1 MKRLSPLLAGFL
13 CCFALMAARPA
24 AAGTLYWDAGAG
36 AGLQAGSGVWS
47 TSGTNW
53 NTAADGSGSRV
64 AWTNGSDAVFS
75 ADGNSEVTVSGSV
88 TVGNLTFSGRGYR
101 VDGTGLT
108 LAGSSCTI
116 AANRNATISAPIA
129 GSGGIVKSGTALL
142 VLAGSNSYIG
152 TTAVT
157 AGELRLGLSPSE
169 EWNADALTGGSGSA
183 VTAWAGSVSNL
194 TTAAYG
200 TAASPTLSPSSFN
213 GHNAITVSGSNGL
226 QVSASNSP
234 VSGAGDFSVAVVFR
248 PKVNAGSGGN
258 AGGNW
263 FSYTGIVDAE
273 QGGGTYDWGL
283 VWSQDD
289 KVGGGLGLPDTTV
302 WSGSSVAL
310 NLPHVAVYTVRS
322 GTMQIA
328 LDGAASAFTVGG
340 TNTRNAALFSIGC
353 GTGPARYFSGDIADI
368 QIFNAGLPAQAVTNL
383 GNRLA
388 VAYGAS
394 ANFGVSGGINGGY
407 LPPTTYVTVA
417 AGATLNLNDN
427 NLSVGAVSGSGTVLQ
442 GLGTLTVTGTTLY
455 WDTAAAT
462 GLQTGSGVWSTSSA
476 TWNTAA
482 DGSGSMVPWTNGC
495 NAVFSGDG
503 NSEVTVSGSVAV
515 GNMTF
520 SGSGYRV
527 DGGALTLAGT
537 SSVITANQPAIVSAA
552 IVGTGGIVKSGTG
565 ALVLAGSNTY
575 AGATTVNAGELRLG
589 INGTCLPPGTVV
601 TVSAGAT
608 LNLNDNNLSLASLSG
623 SGVVQT
629 GLGTLTLGGDGS
641 SSTMDAT
648 LFGSGGF
655 VKSGTGTLTLNGS
668 IALGGTTTISQGTLL
683 MGAAGVNITGPVS
696 VSNGATLAVP
706 PATAG
711 LPGRY
716 YNIAPQNVGGSSPNF
731 STLATFESSIAAL
744 TPALIVNSTAAG
756 TNFDFGSNGAAFPAP
771 YNSGA
776 TNFEVEWAGQYLAP
790 ATGIYTFDTGS
801 DDGSIL
807 SIDGQSVVA
816 NNFFQGVTVR
826 SGTVA
831 LASGIHTIAIGYYQG
846 TGGYGF
852 YADVTLPNGG
862 MQRLANASLSHGIS
876 TVGPLATASNSVVQL
891 NGGTLIVYSSG
902 NTALAGTVSGTGT
915 LSLTQSGTVS
925 LTGAVAGTI
934 STTITDATLL
944 VSNGGAISGGI
955 TDNGTL
961 VFSNSTA
968 QTYAGAIVGIGSLN
982 LIGSAALTLTGTNPF
997 AGLTTISA
1005 GSTLQ
1010 LGNGSFNGMLSG
1022 DIVDNGGLLVNA
1034 VSAES
1039 MPGILSGT
1047 GTLTKSGAS
1056 KLTLSNN
1063 TLTGATTVSAGT
1075 IAYSSNATSA
1085 ATLAVSANTTIQAA
1099 STLSLSSYKTISVAS
1114 GATLTIDSNGL
1125 NLSVPCNITG
1135 SGALTKIGNG
1145 LLTLS
1150 GSNNYSGTTTVSSGT
1165 LELAGASNTT
1175 GNFIVNGGVLQIDA
1189 GALPASGTITLNT
1202 NGALASVGAYTTANA
1217 WLASGRIAISSAGA
1231 IALPGNGP
1239 TNESINLTQGSKIYS
1254 NLSLGATGSL
1264 TYLGTLTPVSNTY
1277 RLGGGS
1283 GTLTYAP
1290 VLSGNS
1296 SLSVAQGSVRLTGNN
1311 TYTGSTTISGG
1322 TVLMG
1327 NNNVFGSGTLTL
1339 SGGVLDVNNNTLSK
1353 AVMLTS
1359 RSTLK
1364 NSGIGVGTVSGAISG
1379 SNQDLW
1385 IQSETNSTLNIT
1397 GKITARYVNPWDAGL
1412 VILNPTNGPNVFTTL
1427 EIDAGPVRANDGWG
1441 LPTNCRLRLVGGVFE
1456 TGANLIRNLAAD
1468 SSANDGKNVV
1478 TLVGNSPTS
1487 YWHVGFSACGGP
1499 ATINLGN
1506 GATLDFASTG
1516 TNGLIYNNYLI
1527 LNDANADNTLTIVN
1541 PLDLDGAIRTFP
1553 VYSGTAVLS
1562 GNIINSSTTTSG
1574 LTKLGNGKLILAGS
1588 NSYTGPTTLTAGTLQ
1603 FNSPYAI
1610 GGTGQTLSAASAT
1623 TLVLGYPIDN
1633 AFLNRLVSPAG
1644 TAFTIALAVS
1654 SSNNLDFNSTNG
1666 AILEAASLGAQG
1678 NVTYSGNLT
1687 PCESTYR
1694 LGGGGG
1700 TLTMANALS
1709 GSNSLF
1715 VGGFAPYTSAA
1726 AGAFASNGTVILS
1739 SSNSFTGSAVVLNPG
1754 VLMIGGGVVP
1764 GTPSDLVAGM
1774 STSTSATLTWISH
1787 SNNETGFQIDAST
1800 DGVNFT
1806 QIGAVGATV
1815 TTYAVTGL
1823 SVNSIYY
1830 FRVRA
1835 INGATTG
1842 FNSNVAVFSTQTP
1855 VLTAPTPTSATGDY
1869 KWVDLEWKDNAT
1881 GHKGIVIQASP
1892 DNVTFTEMARVPATG
1907 PKYYSAYIGVTQT
1920 TWFRLAAYDF
1930 DGNIGPWSGVL
1941 SATTNAEASVEAD
1954 LQQRFGLGPDSLP
1967 PYNYSNPTF
1976 DYSFTD
1982 AQKATQRANSAT
1994 MFAAL
1999 QAALSDT
2006 TQTTYTIVA
2015 GDYRLSANGITIAN
2029 RVNFTVNT
2037 TGTVNFY
2044 YEGTAGGTVFVLQN
2058 CSNFTL
2064 KGPFVLDAETLS
2076 YTEGQIINYD
2086 PVGGTVDID
2095 IPMGYSL
2102 FAPSTAASNWVTRVF
2117 NSQGGRVGNWSFTS
2131 FSSLGGRRVR
2141 IGGMPT
2147 NSTILQPGCIATIPG
2162 TPYYNV
2168 FTSSGCTNMVYSDMY
2183 DYTGDSGGVLNNSDK
2198 GNSTYNNFRSVPKPG
2213 TNRLYSAEPG
2223 NQGFVGGTV
2232 SIIGCAFD
2240 SGGDDGISIS
2250 WDQGVVA
2257 LQTGPR
2263 TIVIGGLSL
2272 AIPWAGAPLGFY
2284 SWGEYQPEGNA
2295 TVVTITP
2302 VTDAALNNATSAW
2315 MLAHGSVWT
2324 SAGLYQVTLD
2334 RDVTLTPY
2342 AQFFNLS
2349 AGNDRLIVRNC
2360 YFKDM
2365 TGPGIQYK
2373 AARESEIV
2381 DNLLVRNPN
2390 RGIQPTGAE
2399 TYWQEG
2405 KWDNN
2410 ILVRNNVIRDCGN
2423 PIDATVQRDYPSVL
2437 SYLMIDGNT
2446 IINPTGNAVQVTGG
2460 YGMETDSGV
2469 TVTRNV
2475 IINPSSALFSLT
2487 GVTDAIIADN
2497 LVEYGAAI
2505 PVAPLSLN
2513 ANVDIATLAVS
2524 NNQGNISFAQTS
2536 NEVGAAADGATF
2548 SSAGGLGGTGMSFS
2562 ATLLGGTLI
2571 ASGATFTFGA
2581 TGSNNAIRAIGQPI
2595 ALAPGN
2601 YTDLYLLAAATN
2613 GNQPN
2618 QTFTVTYADGSSQ
2631 SFTRSI
2637 SDWTSSQNYTGE
2649 TIAKTMSYR
2658 DQYNGTA
2665 LAGTCYL
2672 YRYDL
2677 ALDPTR
2683 TVAYLTLPNNSNVN
2697 LLGVTLQMNV
2707 PTPPNLTAAP
2717 VSDTRIDLAW
2727 VDDTNNETGFDL
2739 DQATD
2744 SCFEQNVVSN
2754 TLFPGTTT
2762 FSATGLSASTT
2773 YYFRLHVSTPLG
2785 ISDDAF
2791 ATATTDA
2798 GSLFTVNADVGSPI
2812 LSGSGTYA
2820 PPTAIY
2826 TVSGGGAN
2834 PWTASDQFHYYYTPY
2849 TGDGSL
2855 VGMVLSLTGT
2865 APAAMAGVM
2874 FRNDTS
2880 ANAAF
2885 AAVVATP
2892 GNGVAFQWRNVSGAA
2907 SGTAQIVGVTA
2918 PVWLKLVR
2926 SGSNFAG
2933 YYSVYGSVWI
2943 QIASPQTLA
2952 APSAALAGLA
2962 VTSQDSVHL
2971 ATATFGNVKLFS
2983 QAAQAAALDPASIG
2997 LPNAWAAQYGIGTG
3011 PLGDPSHSGLPN
3023 LMAYA
3028 LGLNPN
3034 APNRSLLPFAVPQV
3048 NAGDSKTYLTLSY
3061 RQRIGGGGLTYS
3073 VEVSPDL
3080 RTWNPGGAFIQEVGA
3095 PVANPDGITE
3105 TETVRLL
3112 PSLQTPGATKSFMR
3126 LKVSFP

>member
-1 MKRLSPLLAGFL
+1 MNRLFSLLTGLL
-13 CCFALMAARPA
+13 CSFALMFARPA
-24 AAGTLYWDAGAG
+24 AAGTLYWDAGAA

-47 TSGTNW
+47 PSGTNW

-75 ADGNSEVTVSGSV
+75 ADGNSEVTISGSV

-116 AANRNATISAPIA
+116 AANRNAIVSAPIA

-152 TTAVT
+152 TTAVS
-157 AGELRLGLSPSE
+157 AGELRLGFSPSE
-169 EWNADALTGGSGSA
+169 EWNADVLTGGSGGA

-194 TTAAYG
+194 TTAGYG
-200 TAASPTLSPSSFN
+200 AAASPILSPSSFN

-234 VSGAGDFSVAVVFR
+234 ISGAGDFSVVVVFR
-248 PKVNAGSGGN
+248 PAADARSGGN

-302 WSGSSVAL
+302 WSGNSVAL
-310 NLPHVAVYTVRS
+310 NVPHVAVYTVRS

-340 TNTRNAALFSIGC
+340 TNTRNTSLFSIGC

-368 QIFNAGLPAQAVTNL
+368 QLFNAALPAQAVTNL

-388 VAYGAS
+388 AAYGAS
-394 ANFGVSGGINGGY
+394 ANFGVSGGINAVY
-407 LPPTTYVTVA
+407 LPPTTYVTVD

-455 WDTAAAT
+455 WDTAAGT

-482 DGSGSMVPWTNGC
+482 DGSGSIVPWTNGC

-515 GNMTF
+515 GNVTF

-527 DGGALTLAGT
+527 VGGALSLAGT
-537 SSVITANQPAIVSAA
+537 SCVITANQPAVVSAA
-552 IVGTGGIVKSGTG
+552 IAGTGGIVKSGTG
-565 ALVLAGSNTY
+565 ALVLASSNAY

-589 INGTCLPPGTVV
+589 ISGTCLPPSTVV
-601 TVSAGAT
+601 AVAAGAT
-608 LNLNDNNLSLASLSG
+608 LNLNDNNLSLASISG

-629 GLGTLTLGGDGS
+629 GFGTLTLGGDGS

-668 IALGGTTTISQGTLL
+668 IALSGTTTISQGTLL

-696 VSNGATLAVP
+696 VSNGAKLAVP

-716 YNIAPQNVGGSSPNF
+716 YNVTPQNLGGLSPNF
-731 STLATFESSIAAL
+731 STLAAFESAIAAL
-744 TPALIVNSTAAG
+744 TPAIVVSSTAAG

-776 TNFEVEWAGQYLAP
+776 TNFEVEWVGQYLAP
-790 ATGIYTFDTGS
+790 TTGIYTFDTGS

-807 SIDGQSVVA
+807 YIDGQSVVA
-816 NNFFQGVTVR
+816 NNYFQGVTVR

-831 LASGIHTIAIGYYQG
+831 LTAGVHTIFIGYYQG

-862 MQRLANASLSHGIS
+862 LQRLANASLSQGIS
-876 TVGPLATASNSVVQL
+876 TVGPLVTASNSVVQL
-891 NGGTLIVYSSG
+891 NGGTLIVCTAG
-902 NTALAGTVSGTGT
+902 NTVLAGAVSGTGT

-925 LTGAVAGTI
+925 LTGSVGGTV
-934 STTITDATLL
+934 STTITDTMLL
-944 VSNGGAISGGI
+944 VSNAGSISGGI

-968 QTYAGAIVGIGSLN
+968 QTYAGTITGIGSLN
-982 LIGSAALTLTGTNPF
+982 LIGSATLTLTGTNPF

-1005 GSTLQ
+1005 GSALQ
-1010 LGNGSFNGMLSG
+1010 LGNGSVNGTLSG
-1022 DIVDNGGLLVNA
+1022 DIADSGALLVNTVSA
-1034 VSAES
+1034 VSL
-1039 MPGILSGT
+1039 PGTLSGT
-1047 GTLTKSGAS
+1047 GTLTKNGAS
-1056 KLTLSNN
+1056 TLTLCNDALAGPTAAN
-1063 TLTGATTVSAGT
+1063 AGT
-1075 IAYSSNATSA
+1075 IAYSSGTATGS
-1085 ATLAVSANTTIQAA
+1085 TLTINANTTIQAA
-1099 STLSLSSYKTISVAS
+1099 TNLALSSYKTISIAS
-1114 GATLTIDSNGL
+1114 GVTLTLDSNGKV
-1125 NLSVPCNITG
+1125 LSIPCNIAG

-1145 LLTLS
+1145 TLILS
-1150 GSNNYSGTTTVSSGT
+1150 GSNNYNGATTVSSGT
-1165 LELAGASNTT
+1165 LEIAGASNTT
-1175 GNFIVNGGVLQIDA
+1175 GNFTVNGGILQIDA
-1189 GALPASGTITLNT
+1189 GSLPASGTITVNRG
-1202 NGALASVGAYTTANA
+1202 GALASTGAYSTANA
-1217 WLASGRIAISSAGA
+1217 WLASGRIATASAGA

-1239 TNESINLTQGSKIYS
+1239 TNESINLTQGGNVYS
-1254 NLSLGATGSL
+1254 SLSLGATGSL

-1290 VLSGNS
+1290 VLSGSS
-1296 SLSVAQGSVRLTGNN
+1296 SLSITQGNVLLSGSN

-1353 AVMLTS
+1353 AVTLTS

-1364 NSGIGVGTVSGAISG
+1364 NSGTGVGTVSGAISG

-1385 IQSETNSTLNIT
+1385 IQSVWSSTVNIT
-1397 GKITARYVNPWDAGL
+1397 GKITAGYVRSWDSGL
-1412 VILNPTNGPNVFTTL
+1412 VILNPTSGPNVFTAL
-1427 EIDAGPVRANDGWG
+1427 AIEAGPVRANDGWG
-1441 LPTNCRLRLVGGVFE
+1441 LPTNCRLRMVGGIFE
-1456 TGANLIRNLAAD
+1456 TGTNLIRNLAAD

-1478 TLVGNSPTS
+1478 TLVGNNPTS

-1527 LNDANADNTLTIVN
+1527 LNDANADNTLTLVN
-1541 PLDLDGAIRTFP
+1541 PLDLDGASRTLP

-1574 LTKLGNGKLILAGS
+1574 FTKLGNGKLILAGS
-1588 NSYTGPTTLTAGTLQ
+1588 NSYTGPTTLSAGTLQ

-1633 AFLNRLVSPAG
+1633 AFLNRVVSPVG

-1654 SSNNLDFNSTNG
+1654 SSNDLDFSSTDG

-1687 PCESTYR
+1687 PCASTYR

-1700 TLTMANALS
+1700 TLIMANALT

-1739 SSNSFTGSAVVLNPG
+1739 VSNSFTGSAVVLNPG
-1754 VLMIGGGVVP
+1754 VLIIGAGVVP

-1774 STSTSATLTWISH
+1774 STSTSATLTWLSH

-1800 DGVNFT
+1800 DGVAFT
-1806 QIGAVGATV
+1806 QIGAVGPAV
-1815 TTYAVTGL
+1815 TTYGVTGL
-1823 SVNSIYY
+1823 SVNSVYY

-1835 INGATTG
+1835 INGVTSG
-1842 FNSNVAVFSTQTP
+1842 FNSNVAFLSTQSP
-1855 VLTAPTPTSATGDY
+1855 MLTAPTLTLATGDY
-1869 KWVDLEWKDNAT
+1869 KWVDLEWKDNAAN
-1881 GHKGIVIQASP
+1881 HKGVVIQASQ
-1892 DNVTFTEMARVPATG
+1892 DNVTFMEMARVPATG
-1907 PKYYSAYIGVTQT
+1907 PKYHSAYIGVTQT
-1920 TWFRLAAYDF
+1920 TWFRLAACDF

-1941 SATTNAEASVEAD
+1941 SATTNAEASIEAD

-1982 AQKATQRANSAT
+1982 AQKATQRTNSAT

-2006 TQTTYTIVA
+2006 TQTSYTIAA

-2029 RVNFTVNT
+2029 RANFTVNT

-2064 KGPFVLDAETLS
+2064 NGPFVLDAETLS

-2086 PVGGTVDID
+2086 PVGGTMDID
-2095 IPMGYSL
+2095 IPLGYSL
-2102 FAPSTAASNWVTRVF
+2102 SAPSTAPSNWGTRVF

-2131 FSSLGGRRVR
+2131 FTSLGGRRVR

-2168 FTSSGCTNMVYSDMY
+2168 FTSSNCANMVYRDMY
-2183 DYTGDSGGVLNNSDK
+2183 DYTGDSGGVLYNSDK
-2198 GNSTYNNFRSVPKPG
+2198 GNSTYNNFRSVPRPG

-2232 SIIGCAFD
+2232 SIIGCAFN

-2263 TIVIGGLSL
+2263 TILIGGLSL
-2272 AIPWAGAPLGFY
+2272 AIPWVGAPLGFY

-2295 TVVTITP
+2295 TVVAIAP

-2315 MLAHGSVWT
+2315 MQAHGSLWT

-2334 RDVTLTPY
+2334 RDVTLAPY
-2342 AQFFNLS
+2342 AQFYNLS

-2410 ILVRNNVIRDCGN
+2410 ILVRNNVIRDCGRS
-2423 PIDATVQRDYPSVL
+2423 IDATVQRDYPSMP

-2446 IINPTGNAVQVTGG
+2446 IINPTGNAIQVTGG

-2469 TVTRNV
+2469 TITRNL
-2475 IINPSSALFSLT
+2475 IINPASALFSLT

-2497 LVEYGAAI
+2497 LVEYGSAI
-2505 PVAPLSLN
+2505 PVAPFSLN
-2513 ANVDIATLAVS
+2513 ANVDIAALAVS
-2524 NNQGNISFAQTS
+2524 NNQGNISLAQAS

-2548 SSAGGLGGTGMSFS
+2548 SSTGGFGGGGTSYS
-2562 ATLLGGTLI
+2562 ATLLGGSLT
-2571 ASGATFTFGA
+2571 AGGVTFTFGA
-2581 TGSNNAIRAIGQPI
+2581 TGANNAIAATGQPL

-2601 YTDLYLLAAATN
+2601 YTDLYLLAAASN
-2613 GNQPN
+2613 GNQAN
-2618 QTFTVTYADGSSQ
+2618 QTFTVTYTDGSSQ
-2631 SFTRSI
+2631 SFARSI
-2637 SDWTSSQNYTGE
+2637 SDWSTPQNYVGE
-2649 TIAKTMSYR
+2649 SVAKTMSYR
-2658 DQYNGTA
+2658 NQYNGSTLSGA
-2665 LAGTCYL
+2665 CYI
-2672 YRYDL
+2672 YSYDL

-2707 PTPPNLTAAP
+2707 PTPTKLTAAP

-2727 VDDTNNETGFDL
+2727 IDDTNNETGFDL
-2739 DQATD
+2739 DLATD
-2744 SCFEQNVVSN
+2744 SNFEHNVVSA
-2754 TLFPGTTT
+2754 TLSPGTTT

-2773 YYFRLHVSTPLG
+2773 YYFRLHVCTPLG
-2785 ISDDAF
+2785 ISDDTF
-2791 ATATTDA
+2791 ATATTYA
-2798 GSLFTVNADVGSPI
+2798 GSLFTTNADIGSPS
-2812 LSGSGTYA
+2812 LSGSGSYA
-2820 PPTAIY
+2820 PFTAIY
-2826 TVSGGGAN
+2826 TVSGGGSN
-2834 PWTASDQFHYYYTPY
+2834 LWTATDQFHYYYTSYP
-2849 TGDGSL
+2849 GDGTL
-2855 VGMVLSLTGT
+2855 AGKVLSVSGT
-2865 APAAMAGVM
+2865 VPAAKAGVM
-2874 FRNDTS
+2874 FRGDGT

-2892 GNGVAFQWRNVSGAA
+2892 GNGVAFQWRNSAGAS
-2907 SGTAQIVGVTA
+2907 SGTAQVAGVTA
-2918 PVWLKLVR
+2918 PVWVKLVR
-2926 SGSNFAG
+2926 SGSNFTG

-2943 QIASPQTLA
+2943 QIAPPQILA
-2952 APSAALAGLA
+2952 VSSTALAGLA
-2962 VTSQDSVHL
+2962 VTSQDSAHL
-2971 ATATFGNVKLFS
+2971 ATATFGSVKLFS

-2997 LPNAWAAQYGIGTG
+2997 LPNAWAAQYGISTG

-3023 LMAYA
+3023 LMAYG
-3028 LGLNPN
+3028 LGINPN
-3034 APNRSLLPFAVPQV
+3034 ALDRSLLPVAAPRVK
-3048 NAGDSKTYLTLSY
+3048 AADGLSYLTLSY
-3061 RQRIGGGGLTYS
+3061 RQRIGGRGLTYS

-3080 RTWNPGGAFIQEVGA
+3080 LTWNPGGVSVQEVGA
-3095 PVANPDGITE
+3095 PVPNPDGITE

-3112 PSLQTPGATKSFMR
+3112 PALQTPGRTKSFMR